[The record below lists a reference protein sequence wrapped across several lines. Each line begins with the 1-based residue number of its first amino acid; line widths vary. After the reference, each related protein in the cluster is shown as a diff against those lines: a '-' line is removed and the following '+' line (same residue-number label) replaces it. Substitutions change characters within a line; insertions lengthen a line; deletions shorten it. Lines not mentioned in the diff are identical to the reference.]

1 MIGFRVLTR
10 RRRMAPELIEK
21 FREIPVANVSDVMN
35 RIVAGGP
42 RLRPYHGGGTLCG
55 VALTVRTRP
64 GDNLMAHA
72 AITMAEPGDVIVLD
86 GGGELTNAL
95 IGERMMH
102 HSRRRGVEGW
112 VVNGSIRD
120 LGWLRKTDFPVY
132 AAGIT
137 HRGPYKSGPGEINV
151 PVAIEGL
158 VVEPGD
164 LILGDADGLVSVPV
178 EGAEEIHAKALEK
191 FRFETET
198 FDALGTTDQAKDRA
212 KMFAHLRGMGCAIQD

>member
-1 MIGFRVLTR
+1 MVGFQILTR
-10 RRRMAPELIEK
+10 RRKMASDLVEK

-55 VALTVRTRP
+55 IALTVRTRP

-86 GGGELTNAL
+86 GGGDLTNSL

-102 HSRRRGVEGW
+102 HSRKRGVEGW

-120 LGWLRKTDFPVY
+120 LGWLRETNFPVY
-132 AAGIT
+132 AAGVT

-151 PVAIEGL
+151 RVAIEGL
-158 VVEPGD
+158 VIEPGD

-178 EGAEEIHAKALEK
+178 DGAEEIFAKAQEK
-191 FRFETET
+191 FQFETET
-198 FDALGTTDQAKDRA
+198 FAALGTTDQAADRE
-212 KMFAHLRGMGCAIQD
+212 KMFASLRSMGCFIEG